1 MRRSAEALCAV
12 RAAYGLA
19 LLGAPRRALG
29 GALLGAQE
37 PGAVAFARVLGARQL
52 AEAALLARRPGQRLL
67 LAGAAVDAAHGA
79 SMLALCALSP
89 RRRRLAAASAVSA
102 ALLAAWGVASARSAV

>member
-1 MRRSAEALCAV
+1 MVAETMRRSAEALCAV

-19 LLGAPRRALG
+19 LLAAPRRALG
-29 GALLGAQE
+29 GTRLGAGE

-52 AEAALLARRPGQRLL
+52 AEAAVLARRPAGGAVRARRREPRMLL
-67 LAGAAVDAAHGA
+67 LGAGVDALHGV

-89 RRRRLAAASAVSA
+89 RRRRLAGGS
-102 ALLAAWGVASARSAV
+102 

>member
-19 LLGAPRRALG
+19 LLAWPRRALG
-29 GALLGAQE
+29 SGRLGAND

-52 AEAALLARRPGQRLL
+52 AEAVVLARRPERRVLL
-67 LAGAAVDAAHGA
+67 LGAAVDAAHGL
-79 SMLALCALSP
+79 SMVAWSLLSP
-89 RRRRLAAASAVSA
+89 RRRRLAAASAASA
-102 ALLAAWGVASARSAV
+102 AALAAWGVQSAGRH